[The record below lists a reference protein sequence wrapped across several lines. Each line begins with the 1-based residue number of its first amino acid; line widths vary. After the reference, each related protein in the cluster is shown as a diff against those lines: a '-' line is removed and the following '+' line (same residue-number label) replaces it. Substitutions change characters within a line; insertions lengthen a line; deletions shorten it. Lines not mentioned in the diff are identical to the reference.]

1 MSGAE
6 DEVPRVASRTADE
19 HKPGVQVASGSTS
32 VQAARAMEST
42 LSPIVG
48 ADEFGCDPRQP
59 TFASSDLRQRDDQR
73 QRYQQQIDEQLLLEV
88 ARDSRGSIRRSHH
101 RYSRSRYH
109 RHSRSDSRR
118 SRHQGRRDRSRSRNR
133 DSRHN
138 HRRCSRS
145 GSGNS
150 ERNQLERSVL
160 FVESRITTERRKYEA
175 ERVKET
181 QIVQWN
187 KENNL
192 TGLNFHHWQKA
203 IRNHLKIVK
212 LWAIVNGTEP
222 KPYDPDDARLWI
234 NLDRIAVN
242 HLTNAVNSSLI
253 IGINDENSANE
264 IWKTISR
271 NHNNVNWGTGGL
283 LFAQLSNLKCTESGS
298 LEEHLKKF
306 KEITKKLAD
315 LGEPVS
321 DKQKA
326 ALLLDSM
333 SDSWNNFAAIYW
345 SATVGPSF
353 VELESSILA
362 YQKRRTTG
370 HDARRKEEQRTANAA
385 AAHHVEQQLHDEQGL
400 AQRVAALETK
410 LVNMVK
416 AIASFTKKVI
426 PRSSGMTTCWMKEK
440 HTAEL
445 ARRNPKRIEANN
457 STAEGPVDKEDEI
470 DENDNPGESDVSW
483 GAAVVVNQVG
493 EGQMD
498 DSGNDHELEWIID
511 SGATHHICFVK
522 SMFSAL
528 KPTSMTVNLPNNTQ
542 VRASG
547 VGTVKLVVRC
557 SSSPSKQE
565 LVLKQVTFPLSKAPS
580 FHCNE
585 KYILI
590 FVDRYSRYIHVH
602 ILNEKSETGKVIVE
616 HRAQIESKHN
626 RPLANLHTDKG
637 GEYLGGQV
645 AAFCRREGIYHST
658 TITMTSQQ
666 NGFAEVRFR
675 DILARARAMLIE
687 ADLPKQLWSYAVE
700 CAVYCMNRSVSANS
714 NTTPFKL

>member
-1 MSGAE
+1 
-6 DEVPRVASRTADE
+6 
-19 HKPGVQVASGSTS
+19 
-32 VQAARAMEST
+32 
-42 LSPIVG
+42 
-48 ADEFGCDPRQP
+48 
-59 TFASSDLRQRDDQR
+59 
-73 QRYQQQIDEQLLLEV
+73 
-88 ARDSRGSIRRSHH
+88 
-101 RYSRSRYH
+101 
-109 RHSRSDSRR
+109 
-118 SRHQGRRDRSRSRNR
+118 
-133 DSRHN
+133 
-138 HRRCSRS
+138 
-145 GSGNS
+145 
-150 ERNQLERSVL
+150 
-160 FVESRITTERRKYEA
+160 
-175 ERVKET
+175 
-181 QIVQWN
+181 
-187 KENNL
+187 
-192 TGLNFHHWQKA
+192 
-203 IRNHLKIVK
+203 
-212 LWAIVNGTEP
+212 
-222 KPYDPDDARLWI
+222 
-234 NLDRIAVN
+234 
-242 HLTNAVNSSLI
+242 
-253 IGINDENSANE
+253 
-264 IWKTISR
+264 
-271 NHNNVNWGTGGL
+271 
-283 LFAQLSNLKCTESGS
+283 
-298 LEEHLKKF
+298 
-306 KEITKKLAD
+306 
-315 LGEPVS
+315 
-321 DKQKA
+321 
-326 ALLLDSM
+326 
-333 SDSWNNFAAIYW
+333 
-345 SATVGPSF
+345 
-353 VELESSILA
+353 
-362 YQKRRTTG
+362 
-370 HDARRKEEQRTANAA
+370 
-385 AAHHVEQQLHDEQGL
+385 
-400 AQRVAALETK
+400 
-410 LVNMVK
+410 
-416 AIASFTKKVI
+416 
-426 PRSSGMTTCWMKEK
+426 
-440 HTAEL
+440 
-445 ARRNPKRIEANN
+445 
-457 STAEGPVDKEDEI
+457 
-470 DENDNPGESDVSW
+470 
-483 GAAVVVNQVG
+483 
-493 EGQMD
+493 MD